1 MQRWLSI
8 GRGLGADSFQ
18 RSSVDHEISS
28 IDRASAISPDAFFDK
43 IDKDK
48 SGTITRDEFVQFHQH
63 LKFSMHAEHK
73 KEAALEQ
80 EAFRQQAAA
89 ASAKR
94 RNKALCFVVVVL
106 GLFGI
111 ILVVANASLTWTV
124 VEASKETVAVGAGIM
139 RVQGSEE
146 IAKTAEATVKV
157 PLIAAPMLPFDL
169 LDNLKS
175 VRVTRDDGVTARHG
189 VTGYDW
195 ASNVSMTFRLASC
208 GDLLVLHSGTATLR
222 LASGAEHTVCAADAT
237 CSAFTVADSALDVD
251 ALLAAVTDALP
262 KEDRRRSRI
271 LSGGCGAAAAAA
283 RPCASS
289 PAITLPTATATT
301 AALAPS
307 TRPARTAPTAMT
319 AGRVWCRTRR
329 RRSPRPSRPR
339 RRRRSTSTTF
349 PSPRAAAASR

>member
-1 MQRWLSI
+1 M
-8 GRGLGADSFQ
+8 
-18 RSSVDHEISS
+18 
-28 IDRASAISPDAFFDK
+28 
-43 IDKDK
+43 
-48 SGTITRDEFVQFHQH
+48 
-63 LKFSMHAEHK
+63 
-73 KEAALEQ
+73 
-80 EAFRQQAAA
+80 
-89 ASAKR
+89 
-94 RNKALCFVVVVL
+94 
-106 GLFGI
+106 
-111 ILVVANASLTWTV
+111 ANASPTWTV

-157 PLIAAPMLPFDL
+157 PLVAAPMLPFDL

-262 KEDRRRSRI
+262 KEDRRRSRM
-271 LSGGCGAAAAAA
+271 LSGGCGAGGGGGETACYESCYYSSDGDCDDGGVGAEYSA
-283 RPCASS
+283 CAHGSDCYDCGPRVVPHPPS
-289 PAITLPTATATT
+289 PFPPPISPSPPPPLDLNDFSLSDGGSCIQMKDQCINPTTRSGYYFGDVSWANSN
-301 AALAPS
+301 LYGAPS
-307 TRPARTAPTAMT
+307 NNIPGLPHSIVSEVAPFLTQWADRLTAGGNVRQHRPALPHEGDALLRRTSSSRASCSR
-319 AGRVWCRTRR
+319 GRRTTPSRR
-329 RRSPRPSRPR
+329 RR
-339 RRRRSTSTTF
+339 
-349 PSPRAAAASR
+349 